1 MGGGRGLLGLEPLG
15 PGAGSSGEGPLCQ
28 WPPPGS
34 PNAPSLLASL
44 SFSPPFCPLRSSSV
58 LCSACLCSRN
68 SAPGCRFCPWVS
80 LWSEPPPP
88 SLASPAP
95 PMHIWTL
102 SCAPVAQSWA
112 PVTHWTDHPQ
122 PPLPTPLHSSRLPDD
137 CSILPTDHRHP
148 PHPTDGLLFLVTW
161 THLRETSCVPATW
174 LPGLRCAWQPNQ
186 ISHFLLW
193 TS

>member
-1 MGGGRGLLGLEPLG
+1 
-15 PGAGSSGEGPLCQ
+15 
-28 WPPPGS
+28 
-34 PNAPSLLASL
+34 
-44 SFSPPFCPLRSSSV
+44 
-58 LCSACLCSRN
+58 
-68 SAPGCRFCPWVS
+68 
-80 LWSEPPPP
+80 
-88 SLASPAP
+88 
-95 PMHIWTL
+95 MHIWTL

-137 CSILPTDHRHP
+137 CSILPTDHRRP

-186 ISHFLLW
+186 ISHFLPISRDLLCSCHMAARAQVCLAAKSSLIVLPRIHFSSEFAAFSQVLLGQQNNLYLLLNSF
-193 TS
+193 TLPGEKHFPYFQ